1 MTNLL
6 IISLHASPN
15 MAPGVS
21 EWGGTHTY
29 MKELLQEIDYEK
41 FNVVLVTR
49 KVFPIQKDIEQ
60 IGPKCKI
67 INLSF
72 GSLGD
77 FDKRLISNYHE
88 NNFEQVK
95 EILKQLCFKPD
106 VIHSVYWNS
115 GYLAFALSGY
125 YKIHFVHS
133 IISNA
138 IGRDKR
144 GAKDTASNR
153 VATEQV
159 VFDNAKYII
168 CVGNSE
174 KNDLINYYSIP
185 ANKIFVA
192 GQSVHKAFLYPA
204 HNETLCPRLGDI
216 NNISN
221 KYALIRS
228 DTIGENAF
236 YGDRY
241 AFTYTGRLHKNKGVH
256 HIIAAWI
263 KLYKKYK
270 HDCPPLWLI
279 GGDAADIESMRKEA
293 HVDAT
298 LLNKAEKSGKLI
310 WWGYLDECGLST
322 LYLKTLCLV
331 TNSLYEPGGRV
342 AVEALCEG
350 VPVIA
355 SDNGFANE
363 IIKDWYNGFIVGHGA
378 INKLVRRMELFIKN
392 PNLIDCMREN
402 CLKSGNTTVR
412 YWNFIGKH
420 EYLYEATK
428 NNKTIYPDEEP
439 NYDDMQKTRV
449 LRSYPF
455 INAHTDEYA
464 IKDMALQLFDK
475 VDDCS
480 IKNRTDIYDSSEIWE
495 FAVDG
500 TKYIVKTPLNRI
512 EFNSFYDCFGILPK
526 VSKNTERYLLER
538 LAVKFNGVAPVV
550 ATVDSRLSIIRQLY
564 CGNESNIK
572 EVICDIEN
580 VYATNA
586 FKGDFEQL
594 NHLIE
599 NSKNIKAICEY
610 YKKYCS
616 QGLAETLNF
625 SLRVETRRWYEEYK
639 SLDKEI
645 KEFISPAI
653 DNNYNLLI
661 SAAKQEVE
669 LRPVLNLGGC
679 DVKNLVYDNN
689 KTMFVDLE
697 RVHWGWPGIDYAD
710 YLITYYKRHKESEN
724 FWEDILDNFT
734 SDYISKPLLLC
745 WLILNGWKE
754 AISETIITEQPLKA
768 ELIVRQKKLTQLLQE
783 CC

>member
-29 MKELLQEIDYEK
+29 MKELLQEIDYKK

-49 KVFPIQKDIEQ
+49 KVFSVQKDIEQ
-60 IGPKCKI
+60 IGPRCKI
-67 INLSF
+67 VNLNF

-77 FDKRLISNYHE
+77 FDKKLISNYHE
-88 NNFEQVK
+88 SNFEQVK
-95 EILKQLCFKPD
+95 DILSRLCFKPD

-115 GYLAFALSGY
+115 GYLALALSRY
-125 YKIHFVHS
+125 YQIHFVHS

-144 GAKDTASNR
+144 GAKGTAGNR
-153 VATEQV
+153 IETEKI

-185 ANKIFVA
+185 ADKIFVA

-204 HNETLCPRLGDI
+204 HNETLCPRLGEI

-221 KYALIRS
+221 QYAIIRS
-228 DTIGENAF
+228 ENIGENAF
-236 YGDRY
+236 QGNRY

-270 HDCPPLWLI
+270 HNCPPLWLI
-279 GGDAADIESMRKEA
+279 GGDATDIENIRKETS
-293 HVDAT
+293 VDTT
-298 LLNKAEKSGKLI
+298 LLNNAEKAGKLI

-342 AVEALCEG
+342 VVEALCEG
-350 VPVIA
+350 IPVIA

-363 IIKDWYNGFIVGHGA
+363 IIKDWYNGFIVAHGA
-378 INKLVRRMELFIKN
+378 VNKLVRRMELFITN
-392 PNLIDCMREN
+392 PNLTDCMREN
-402 CLKSGNTTVR
+402 CLNSGNTTVK
-412 YWNFIGKH
+412 YWNFIDKH
-420 EYLYEATK
+420 AYLYEAAK
-428 NNKTIYPDEEP
+428 NNETVYPDEEP
-439 NYDDMQKTRV
+439 TYDNMQKTRI
-449 LRSYPF
+449 LKSYPY
-455 INAHTDEYA
+455 INTYTDKYA
-464 IKDMALQLFDK
+464 IKEIALQLFGK
-475 VDDCS
+475 VNDCS
-480 IKNRTDIYDSSEIWE
+480 IKNRTKAYDSSEFWE
-495 FAVDG
+495 FVVDES
-500 TKYIVKTPLNRI
+500 KYIVKIPLNRI
-512 EFNSFYDCFGILPK
+512 EFNSFYDCYGILK
-526 VSKNTERYLLER
+526 KASKNTERYLLEKS
-538 LAVKFNGVAPVV
+538 ASKFNGVAPVI
-550 ATVDSRLSIIRQLY
+550 ATVDSRLAIIRQLY
-564 CGNESNIK
+564 CDNEVAVKDVLRDIEHVYASNIF
-572 EVICDIEN
+572 N
-580 VYATNA
+580 
-586 FKGDFEQL
+586 GDFKQL
-594 NHLIE
+594 NHFIE
-599 NSKNIKAICEY
+599 NNENVKAICEY
-610 YKKYCS
+610 YKNCCA

-625 SLRVETRRWYEEYK
+625 SLRVEIRRWYEQYK
-639 SLDKEI
+639 SLNKEI
-645 KEFISPAI
+645 KKLISPAI
-653 DNNYNLLI
+653 ENNYKLI
-661 SAAKQEVE
+661 FSAAKQEVN

-679 DVKNLVYDNN
+679 DIKNLVYDNG

-697 RVHWGWPGIDYAD
+697 RAHWGWPGIDYAD
-710 YLITYYKRHKESEN
+710 YLITYYKSHGQSDN
-724 FWEDILDNFT
+724 FWKAALDNFK

-754 AISETIITEQPLKA
+754 AISEAIITEQPLKD
-768 ELIVRQKKLTQLLQE
+768 ELIARQNKLTQLLRE
-783 CC
+783 CY